1 MTKRPK
7 ERKKLFIN
15 PSEHSEDKIES
26 GIACSGGENFD
37 DSLNREHISADSDS
51 SGNNSNNDEAL
62 EQTHKR
68 IKAAKKYLQSITRRD
83 AEDGEG
89 IDAAELDRELIAS
102 RLKKESAIVK
112 GRFIEPIAKDFYVQA
127 DRVQSRRGHSKSL
140 TAIAVDA
147 HDTVYTSDK
156 SNRII
161 QWHETKR
168 VRVLTVDKRTTVL
181 SLAVCS
187 DGSHLASGHSD
198 GSISIWDTKA
208 GKCLHTFIQHRQAVL
223 SLVFQQV
230 ATQRLFANGDRS
242 SHPDNHGTLFSASKD
257 RTIKL
262 WTIDPPAYLDTL
274 YGHQDEVMAI
284 DTITKEQC
292 ISAGGR
298 DGTVRLWKVSE
309 ESQLLFRP
317 SPEIS
322 GPTQEFAGMLDENTW
337 VTASSAIGEPNGLSA
352 LSLWVSHKKKPVA
365 VHGSSEVTS
374 LCTKRYSDLVITGH
388 ADGAIRGWRA
398 DPQARCIELLGLLL
412 TLPGMVNDLK
422 LTGSTLIAACGTE
435 PRLGRWVAKKGRP
448 AAANRVFFIPCGF
461 QHE

>member
-1 MTKRPK
+1 MPKRSK
-7 ERKKLFIN
+7 ERTRK
-15 PSEHSEDKIES
+15 PSSDRSEHRDGTAERDAAYS
-26 GIACSGGENFD
+26 GRGNFD
-37 DSLNREHISADSDS
+37 SSLDDGSASARYSSDS
-51 SGNNSNNDEAL
+51 GDEEL
-62 EQTHKR
+62 EQSHRR
-68 IKAAKKYLQSITRRD
+68 IKAAKKYLRSIAQRD
-83 AEDGEG
+83 VEDGEG

-112 GRFIEPIAKDFYVQA
+112 GKFIEPVASDFYVQA
-127 DRVQSRRGHSKSL
+127 DSAQGRRGHSKSL
-140 TAIAVDA
+140 TAIAADA
-147 HDTVYTSDK
+147 GDNVYTSDK

-161 QWHETKR
+161 QWHKAKQ
-168 VRVLTVDKRTTVL
+168 VRVMTVGRRTTVL

-198 GSISIWDTKA
+198 GSISIWDTKN
-208 GKCLHTFIQHRQAVL
+208 GKCLSTFTQHRQAVL

-230 ATQRLFANGDRS
+230 GTQRPSAGSDRT

-257 RTIKL
+257 RTIRL

-274 YGHQDEVMAI
+274 YGHQDEVMAV

-317 SPEIS
+317 SPETS
-322 GPTQEFAGMLDENTW
+322 GPMQELVGMLDENTW
-337 VTASSAIGEPNGLSA
+337 ITASSATGVPGGLSA

-365 VHGSSEVTS
+365 VHGSSEITA

-388 ADGAIRGWRA
+388 ADGTMRRWRA
-398 DPQARCIELLGLLL
+398 DPQTRCIELLGLSL

-422 LTGSTLIAACGTE
+422 LTDSTLIAACGTE
-435 PRLGRWVAKKGRP
+435 PRLGRWVTGKGRP

-461 QHE
+461 RRQ